1 MKTGNLTNTTTTPE
15 RLRLGGDEVTIR
27 ASSAE
32 TDGAILAVE
41 VRLPP
46 GGGPPAMHRHA
57 PAELYHVHEG
67 ELAIYVEDADGAVRR
82 TAAGPGAVVPIP
94 GGRGHT
100 VRNESGAA
108 ARAYVVFSPGA
119 PMERF
124 MRAAATLAAPT
135 MAAVLELAGRHG
147 VEFTGPVPAMGH

>member
-1 MKTGNLTNTTTTPE
+1 MPP
-15 RLRLGGDEVTIR
+15 RSPPPSGGDIGTDEVTVR
-27 ASSAE
+27 ASSAD
-32 TDGAILAVE
+32 TDGALLAVE

-57 PAELYHVHEG
+57 PAELYHVQDG
-67 ELAIYVEDADGAVRR
+67 ELVVYVEDADGVVRR
-82 TAAGPGAVVPIP
+82 TAAGPGTVVPIP
-94 GGRGHT
+94 GGHAHT

-124 MRAAATLAAPT
+124 MRAAAALAAPT
-135 MAAVLELAGRHG
+135 MAAVLELAQRHG
-147 VEFTGPVPAMGH
+147 VEFTGPVPATSS